1 MVFPNLLTPF
11 KLLEVFPIE
20 RNSVV
25 LTSLTPTDYGSNS
38 AFNTS
43 VGREIKACLTTS
55 LRPVVIGRAG
65 KNMFRT

>member
-20 RNSVV
+20 RNSVA

-38 AFNTS
+38 AFNPS
-43 VGREIKACLTTS
+43 VGREIKACLMTS
-55 LRPVVIGRAG
+55 LRPIVIGRAG
-65 KNMFRT
+65 KTMFRT